1 MLFQQQAILAVGF
14 SRDRGEDY
22 VPFGSHIGRG
32 GGGGVTNKDY
42 MGLHYKQKR
51 EKKTKMT
58 YQCQESLDVDAL
70 TRYQANLTLVGRC
83 STLIAQISSYIQVK
97 HT

>member
-32 GGGGVTNKDY
+32 GGGGGPVTTKDY

-51 EKKTKMT
+51 EKEN
-58 YQCQESLDVDAL
+58 QND
-70 TRYQANLTLVGRC
+70 
-83 STLIAQISSYIQVK
+83 ISVSRK
-97 HT
+97 LGC